1 MTVTSIDDPFT
12 GDNKYFQYIHVHADD
27 LPLRKCRV
35 KIDLPWPKHTSKDIL
50 VPGNRFK
57 IRDGTVYNNS
67 KSTPLYA
74 TFKIGDQGVQIMTTH
89 EDYTPYNS
97 DSDFSDS
104 DSNVH
109 QTSSFSSNSD
119 NLSSS
124 DP

>member
-1 MTVTSIDDPFT
+1 MTVTSIDDTFT
-12 GDNKYFQYIHVHADD
+12 GDNKYFRYIHVHADD
-27 LPLRKCRV
+27 LPLKKCRV
-35 KIDLPWPKHTSKDIL
+35 KIELPWPKHTSKDIL

-67 KSTPLYA
+67 KATPLYA

-97 DSDFSDS
+97 DSDFSDC

-109 QTSSFSSNSD
+109 QSSSFSSNSD
-119 NLSSS
+119 SLSSS
-124 DP
+124 DD